1 MASNPP
7 GACCATGFK
16 HEGTPVGE
24 TKNIGGVETYIS
36 APKDNK
42 TPQKAVLILT
52 DIFGLFVNSQL
63 LADEFA
69 NNGYLAVM
77 PDLFRGDAIKMGDM
91 EAGKVSLPDWI
102 QNHQVA
108 NVEPVIESTIKHIR
122 QDLGVS
128 RVSGV
133 GYCFGGKYVCRFL
146 KNGKLD
152 VGYTAHP
159 SFVTHEELG
168 GVTGPLSIAASEI
181 DQIFTTQL
189 RHESEE
195 TLSKTGQPW
204 QINLY
209 SGVTHGFAVRAD
221 LSNPHFKFA
230 KEQAFCQA
238 IAWFNQY
245 L

>member
-24 TKNIGGVETYIS
+24 TKNIGGGKQHHDTEFIIIQRLTLSLLRITVDTYIS

-77 PDLFRGDAIKMGDM
+77 PDLFRGDAIKQGDM

-133 GYCFGGKYVCRFL
+133 GYCFGGKVSGLFDAFR
-146 KNGKLD
+146 
-152 VGYTAHP
+152 
-159 SFVTHEELG
+159 EE
-168 GVTGPLSIAASEI
+168 E
-181 DQIFTTQL
+181 
-189 RHESEE
+189 R
-195 TLSKTGQPW
+195 K
-204 QINLY
+204 
-209 SGVTHGFAVRAD
+209 
-221 LSNPHFKFA
+221 
-230 KEQAFCQA
+230 
-238 IAWFNQY
+238 
-245 L
+245 